1 MSQHVLR
8 HSGARPTTVLC
19 PQCGDVIV
27 YNGNFFCNSFNAIEY
42 DRERKDIFLNP
53 GTCDWALP
61 SPARKKKDC
70 EMAEKLHADGFMK
83 VLDYG

>member
-1 MSQHVLR
+1 
-8 HSGARPTTVLC
+8 LC

-27 YNGNFFCNSFNAIEY
+27 YNGNFFCNSFDAIEW
-42 DRERKDIFLNP
+42 DREARDIFLNP

-61 SPARKKKDC
+61 HPMTRRKDR
-70 EMAEKLHADGFMK
+70 EMADKLHAAGFMK